1 MAKVELKEYGYA
13 GKTAEEVVSAWK
25 RNVLLARVFA
35 IVVSIAVIVAMIV
48 WRGIHSWVDVLLTIV
63 FLAIVLLFAYGALTR
78 EFLEVQKILTTG
90 CDPKLLRKVLEL
102 RLSEQL
108 RESDRENM
116 GVVCAQ
122 AAALAGDGEA
132 ALAMVKEIEA
142 SSPKEPAQVLALN
155 ARATVARQSEDLEGL
170 RSLRE
175 QVATLQ
181 KKGGKASAMAGQV
194 LDSIDIGIAL
204 CTGNYDEARGLANKL
219 AKESPSRQAAV
230 AREFA
235 WAQACEREGV
245 LDEAYDHYAFVAE
258 KGGTL
263 NAQQVAAKWVKSHKS
278 AKRSSKG

>member
-155 ARATVARQSEDLEGL
+155 ARATVGPPAR
-170 RSLRE
+170 
-175 QVATLQ
+175 
-181 KKGGKASAMAGQV
+181 
-194 LDSIDIGIAL
+194 
-204 CTGNYDEARGLANKL
+204 
-219 AKESPSRQAAV
+219 
-230 AREFA
+230 
-235 WAQACEREGV
+235 
-245 LDEAYDHYAFVAE
+245 
-258 KGGTL
+258 
-263 NAQQVAAKWVKSHKS
+263 
-278 AKRSSKG
+278 